1 MKTSTQAALLLVASL
16 SPALAPAQ
24 DPAPARGT
32 PTADTPHQEA
42 PVQATD
48 RPAPA
53 SSEMNAF
60 DQQMIRTQ
68 QHLHKLQAQMES
80 IQQSEEPNERQRLL
94 REHWST
100 MQEVMRMMH
109 GPGRMGGPMMEA
121 GKGMG
126 WKVYAE
132 LSLDE
137 RAQRLYMM
145 ERRLEIQQM
154 LLEHMALHHQQLQES
169 LRADQPAP

>member
-1 MKTSTQAALLLVASL
+1 
-16 SPALAPAQ
+16 
-24 DPAPARGT
+24 
-32 PTADTPHQEA
+32 
-42 PVQATD
+42 
-48 RPAPA
+48 
-53 SSEMNAF
+53 
-60 DQQMIRTQ
+60 
-68 QHLHKLQAQMES
+68 
-80 IQQSEEPNERQRLL
+80 
-94 REHWST
+94 
-100 MQEVMRMMH
+100 
-109 GPGRMGGPMMEA
+109 
-121 GKGMG
+121 MG